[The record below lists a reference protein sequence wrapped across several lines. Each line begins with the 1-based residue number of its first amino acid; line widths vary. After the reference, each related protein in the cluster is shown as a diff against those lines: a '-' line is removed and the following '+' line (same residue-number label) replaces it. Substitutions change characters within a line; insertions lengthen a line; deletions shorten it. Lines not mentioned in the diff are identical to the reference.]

1 MSENTDTVT
10 IYGSQQLDWMFEVT
24 REQALNFVNEKELY
38 YQDDY
43 DAYEVHFDNLLN
55 TKYRQYVT
63 QWADEA
69 ETKYADYDDYPDELP
84 REAVEL
90 WAKGKSMNDLL
101 NLIDEEGWMDEFV
114 ESAGHSLNPNDA
126 SYGSSLEWE
135 Y

>member
-1 MSENTDTVT
+1 MSKNTDTVT
-10 IYGSQQLDWMFEVT
+10 IYASQRLEWMLEVT
-24 REQALNFVNEKELY
+24 REQALKFVNEKELY
-38 YQDDY
+38 YQDY

-84 REAVEL
+84 LEAVEL
-90 WAKGKSMNDLL
+90 WAKDMSMNDLL
-101 NLIDEEGWMDEFV
+101 NLIGEEYMDEFV
-114 ESAGHSLNPNDA
+114 ESAGYSLNPNDA
-126 SYGSSLEWE
+126 SNGSYLEWD

>member
-10 IYGSQQLDWMFEVT
+10 LWASQNLYWMIEVT

-38 YQDDY
+38 YQDY
-43 DAYEVHFDNLLN
+43 DAYEVHFNNLLT

-69 ETKYADYDDYPDELP
+69 ETKWEDYDDFPDELSL
-84 REAVEL
+84 EAVTL
-90 WAKGKSMNDLL
+90 WAEQKPTTELL
-101 NLIDEEGWMDEFV
+101 RLIGGEGWMSDFV
-114 ESAGHSLNPNDA
+114 ETLEVSLHPNDA
-126 SYGSSLEWE
+126 TDGSKLEWE